1 MRLAT
6 GSVALRL
13 AGDSIAIAAPSG
25 HLPYLAAGTSAVLAP
40 TDTTIHYREP
50 ALPWPSLQNQMS
62 PLMNLGPYTSEKR
75 KLGASSLLSFFVLS
89 PSLLCHPSL

>member
-6 GSVALRL
+6 ATASVALRL

-40 TDTTIHYREP
+40 TDITIHYREP
-50 ALPWPSLQNQMS
+50 ALPWPSLQSKMS

-75 KLGASSLLSFFVLS
+75 KLGFSFRFLTS
-89 PSLLCHPSL
+89 ILFRA